1 MRSGVGGGRH
11 AIWGGAVLPSHSGDL
26 RAKLVTPELQ
36 PGKRRWQGGVGVGW
50 GEQETED
57 EFLDGPNFSLILG
70 YPVILKE
77 P

>member
-1 MRSGVGGGRH
+1 MRSLGGVLQWEGP
-11 AIWGGAVLPSHSGDL
+11 VVPSHSGDL
-26 RAKLVTPELQ
+26 RAKLVTLELQ
-36 PGKRRWQGGVGVGW
+36 HGKWKGQ
-50 GEQETED
+50 QETEE